1 MEIVKSALLRCHGR
15 PLLASAT
22 TRRRH
27 WRFTW
32 VCGWQHESMW
42 TCLCRSVTE
51 LPLEAATTSNVSPRW
66 VSEQTSSY
74 LGCSS
79 TANESSTWCESLHSF
94 TEVLETQ
101 HHRRGCG
108 LYQHRRRATHTHT
121 HNALD
126 YYTYILKPK
135 QLNKS
140 WHSLRE
146 TYDTRSPH
154 YAQETSLIHVQL
166 AFPVA
171 LNNDNVS
178 ATDGQA
184 LISSGL
190 SAKLGLRLVVIQNSH
205 GTSRPT
211 PDMQSTVTF
220 TLCNST
226 HETTH
231 KTSI

>member
-15 PLLASAT
+15 PLLACAT

-66 VSEQTSSY
+66 VSEWASSY

-79 TANESSTWCESLHSF
+79 TANESSTWCESLIHSLRCS
-94 TEVLETQ
+94 TPNTIDAVVCTNTGA
-101 HHRRGCG
+101 RRP
-108 LYQHRRRATHTHT
+108 T

-140 WHSLRE
+140 WQTLRE

-171 LNNDNVS
+171 LNDDNVS

-190 SAKLGLRLVVIQNSH
+190 SEKVGLRLVVIRH
-205 GTSRPT
+205 SRMAHCAPHQT
-211 PDMQSTVTF
+211 IYGHF
-220 TLCNST
+220 NAL
-226 HETTH
+226 
-231 KTSI
+231 